1 MCLVSLVAYIPNSFH
16 SHLCLLTGMDGDVVA
31 RNIRE
36 FEKTHEDVG
45 REVWIVG

>member
-1 MCLVSLVAYIPNSFH
+1 MCLVSLVAYIPISFH
-16 SHLCLLTGMDGDVVA
+16 SQLCLLAGMDGDAVA

-45 REVWIVG
+45 QEVWIVG